1 MKVALALYT
10 LREYTAKN
18 FAEVLEK
25 AAKLG
30 YEGVEFA
37 GFGDVPADV
46 MKGYLDQYGLAVTSC
61 HMPLQQLEQ
70 GLDEAIRYNLA
81 IGNRNIVCAWAPMGS
96 EAEFQATV
104 DALHSISKTLKEH
117 GMQLYYHN
125 HAHEIEFKH
134 NGKPGLDCMYDD
146 LFAVD
151 ELRPE
156 VDVFWVWKAGACPVD
171 YTKRYGNRTTLWH
184 IKDGDVVDGE
194 IQFAISGQGKVGI
207 ADVVKAAADTTIEWL
222 IVENDNPQPEGYYVA
237 GRSADYL
244 HGLLGR

>member
-70 GLDEAIRYNLA
+70 GLDAVSYTHLDVYKRQ
-81 IGNRNIVCAWAPMGS
+81 VP
-96 EAEFQATV
+96 ATV
-104 DALHSISKTLKEH
+104 WQIWIGPFIRET
-117 GMQLYYHN
+117 
-125 HAHEIEFKH
+125 
-134 NGKPGLDCMYDD
+134 P
-146 LFAVD
+146 
-151 ELRPE
+151 
-156 VDVFWVWKAGACPVD
+156 VWAGARRAPAFCIDLWRVSYPPC
-171 YTKRYGNRTTLWH
+171 TTTLL
-184 IKDGDVVDGE
+184 VARRNSSRPA
-194 IQFAISGQGKVGI
+194 AISTAIQN
-207 ADVVKAAADTTIEWL
+207 ACRPTAPSASDPA
-222 IVENDNPQPEGYYVA
+222 
-237 GRSADYL
+237 RSPL
-244 HGLLGR
+244 